1 MNRFTDTD
9 IIFLYLFT
17 IVKYN
22 TFPSGI
28 PVIPQ
33 SPLRLLTVF
42 VHDLRVFCNTRY
54 HDHTAIF

>member
-28 PVIPQ
+28 PVIPR
-33 SPLRLLTVF
+33 SHCGSYCF
-42 VHDLRVFCNTRY
+42 VHDLRIFCK
-54 HDHTAIF
+54 HSLP